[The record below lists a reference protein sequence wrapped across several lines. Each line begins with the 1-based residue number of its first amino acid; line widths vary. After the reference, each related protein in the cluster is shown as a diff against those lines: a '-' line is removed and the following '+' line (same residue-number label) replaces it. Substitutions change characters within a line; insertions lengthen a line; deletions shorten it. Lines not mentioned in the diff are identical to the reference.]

1 MKKEK
6 RKLSRQFRRNETKE
20 EKEEE
25 ELFTFH
31 KRTRWTAIATADKT
45 SGRLSISRNWDL
57 NAINANGATAI
68 NCVIERWWIYAE
80 SVMVH
85 LSVGV
90 IPTCR
95 PWLVVS
101 RGSSS
106 SSSSSSSSYDKWFE
120 RSTRPSILHLAPP
133 TIYQTIEAGKPRSS
147 TRSWCCITRE
157 IFRGETTRD
166 TLKTE
171 EEIRLRKLL
180 RQRHC
185 ICTSKPFIISP
196 FAKRLLSFLR
206 YTFSFP
212 SSSSSSSFRRSLKLK
227 RSASSLCTAAML
239 QSCRVASVG
248 RFSRLMIYE
257 RGALLVFEKR
267 AGARLSYVYCLP
279 LCAVRI

>member
-1 MKKEK
+1 M
-6 RKLSRQFRRNETKE
+6 
-20 EKEEE
+20 
-25 ELFTFH
+25 
-31 KRTRWTAIATADKT
+31 
-45 SGRLSISRNWDL
+45 
-57 NAINANGATAI
+57 
-68 NCVIERWWIYAE
+68 
-80 SVMVH
+80 
-85 LSVGV
+85 
-90 IPTCR
+90 
-95 PWLVVS
+95 
-101 RGSSS
+101 
-106 SSSSSSSSYDKWFE
+106 
-120 RSTRPSILHLAPP
+120 
-133 TIYQTIEAGKPRSS
+133 IYQTIEAGKPRSS

-212 SSSSSSSFRRSLKLK
+212 SSSSFRRSLKLK

>member
-1 MKKEK
+1 
-6 RKLSRQFRRNETKE
+6 
-20 EKEEE
+20 
-25 ELFTFH
+25 
-31 KRTRWTAIATADKT
+31 
-45 SGRLSISRNWDL
+45 
-57 NAINANGATAI
+57 
-68 NCVIERWWIYAE
+68 
-80 SVMVH
+80 MVH

-180 RQRHC
+180 RQRHLH
-185 ICTSKPFIISP
+185 IEAF
-196 FAKRLLSFLR
+196 
-206 YTFSFP
+206 Y
-212 SSSSSSSFRRSLKLK
+212 
-227 RSASSLCTAAML
+227 
-239 QSCRVASVG
+239 
-248 RFSRLMIYE
+248 Y
-257 RGALLVFEKR
+257 
-267 AGARLSYVYCLP
+267 LP
-279 LCAVRI
+279 LCETSALFSSLHIFLSLLLLFPPIIEVEEERVFSLHCCNVAIVSRRVGRKIFSADDLRTWRVTCVWEACWSEVILCVLSAVVCRSNLNSAHGVGSRCT